1 MTDEKGI
8 EMIDNWKKVYSN
20 TYQHKVE
27 IVQAVLKDN
36 DIESVIMNKKD
47 SAYLFGDIEL
57 YVQSDNV
64 MKAKQIIEKE
74 TL

>member
-1 MTDEKGI
+1 MTD
-8 EMIDNWKKVYSN
+8 NWRKVYSN

-47 SAYLFGDIEL
+47 SAYLFGEIEL
-57 YVQSDNV
+57 YVQTDNV
-64 MKAKQIIEKE
+64 IKAKQIIEKE

>member
-1 MTDEKGI
+1 MT
-8 EMIDNWKKVYSN
+8 DNWKKVYSN
-20 TYQHKVE
+20 TFQHKVE
-27 IVQAVLKDN
+27 IAQAVLKEN

-64 MKAKQIIEKE
+64 MKAKQIIDKE